1 MKQPLAYETPVL
13 ELIDNG
19 PDSVDLRAGTGGSV
33 PGQLTP
39 TSGIEPHVTLTGKR
53 RSDKE
58 GSEQSL
64 RAQRNCAICGVRAT
78 KVCSSSRIGRLGEV
92 FV

>member
-1 MKQPLAYETPVL
+1 MKPPLAYETLAL
-13 ELIDNG
+13 ELIDYSS
-19 PDSVDLRAGTGGSV
+19 DSVELRDGTGGSV

-39 TSGIEPHVTLTGKR
+39 TSDIGPHVTLIRKR
-53 RSDKE
+53 RSDKG

-64 RAQRNCAICGVRAT
+64 RAPRSCVICGVRAT
-78 KVCSSSRIGRLGEV
+78 KACFSSRVGRLGEV